1 MPPTYPL
8 QGQTKA
14 CRRYSTEKLQQKLE
28 QLNEA
33 QEAVQAAQRRACAR
47 VCGVFDSSYAVWCR
61 AVTRLAEL
69 DALYAL
75 AKASESSDG
84 QPMCPAE
91 LVERSDGAAPVLDV
105 RNMRHPFLG
114 GGAGGQFVPNDFA
127 IGQPGPGG
135 QASSCLILTGPN
147 MGGKSTTLR
156 LACFAALLAQL
167 GCYVPAGT
175 YARTVPRVPRPVH
188 DLTCCCLFQRA
199 ESCRLS
205 PVDRIFTR
213 LGADDDICR
222 GLRSLSPDVHAHRN
236 AGGVCARVCQ
246 HRRVTQTDEHNA
258 RQHLPRGDERH

>member
-1 MPPTYPL
+1 VPATYQL

-175 YARTVPRVPRPVH
+175 YARTVRVR
-188 DLTCCCLFQRA
+188 RA
-199 ESCRLS
+199 PCMTLLA
-205 PVDRIFTR
+205 V
-213 LGADDDICR
+213 
-222 GLRSLSPDVHAHRN
+222 
-236 AGGVCARVCQ
+236 VCFNEQNLAV
-246 HRRVTQTDEHNA
+246 
-258 RQHLPRGDERH
+258 